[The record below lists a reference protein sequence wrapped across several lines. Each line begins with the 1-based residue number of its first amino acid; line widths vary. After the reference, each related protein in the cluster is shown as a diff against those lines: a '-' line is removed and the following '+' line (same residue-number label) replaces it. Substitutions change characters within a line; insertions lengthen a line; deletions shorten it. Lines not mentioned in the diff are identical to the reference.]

1 MANIEKRG
9 KNYRITVSNGYDI
22 NGKQLKKYA
31 TFKPD
36 PKMTAKQQKKA
47 LDKFVFEFEEA
58 VKNGEVLDGRHIT
71 LLDFY
76 NKWVNE
82 YCKIHLEETT
92 TAWYDDLFQGQ
103 ILPALG
109 HLKMA
114 DIKPL
119 HLQTFLNNLSKE
131 GATVDGGAYSPT
143 SVKKYHAALS
153 SLFTMAVKWGIC
165 SDNPTK
171 KVTLPKQKGAADSV
185 QFFTPEQTI
194 NFLNALNN
202 SYATTYK
209 GHTRVDDT
217 GKPYT
222 VKAYTESRP
231 IPTQIKLVMNIA
243 VYGGL
248 RLGEILG
255 LTWDCIDFNNNTLII
270 NKSVARIKG
279 GQNRQIVKVPKNKSS
294 IRTIS
299 IPASVMTLIKFWRQE
314 QSQLKYALGDKWRG
328 STEYDFLFIQRDGK
342 PMNLSTP
349 YQAFK
354 DIIEKYN
361 RTVDNEADK
370 LPSIRFHDLRHTS
383 ATLLISSKKT
393 DVKTVSS
400 RLGHAQTS
408 TTLNIYAHSYKTLD
422 ETASDALEDI
432 LTTTKKKQAK

>member
-1 MANIEKRG
+1 MATVQKRG
-9 KNYRITVSNGYDI
+9 NTYKVTVNNGIDVT
-22 NGKQLKKYA
+22 GKQIRKYA
-31 TFKPD
+31 TFTPN
-36 PKMTAKQQKKA
+36 PNATAKQTQKA
-47 LDKFVFEFEEA
+47 LEKFVFEFEEK

-76 NKWVNE
+76 HKWVNE

-92 TAWYDDLFQGQ
+92 TSWYQDLYNGQ

-109 HLKMA
+109 HLKMS

-119 HLQTFLNNLSKE
+119 HLQTFLNGLSKE

-153 SLFTMAVKWGIC
+153 SLFSTAVKRGIVD
-165 SDNPTK
+165 SNPTK

-194 NFLNALNN
+194 TFLNALNN

-209 GHTRVDDT
+209 AHTRVDDT
-217 GKPYT
+217 GKSYN
-222 VKAYTESRP
+222 VGEYTEHRY
-231 IPTQIKLVMNIA
+231 IPTQLKVLFNIA

-248 RLGEILG
+248 RLGELLG
-255 LTWDCIDFNNNTLII
+255 LTWDCIDFGNNTLVI
-270 NKSVARIKG
+270 NKSVARVRG

-299 IPASVMTLIKFWRQE
+299 VPASVMTLIRFWRQE
-314 QSQLKYALGDKWRG
+314 QNQLKYAFGDKWRG

-349 YQAFK
+349 YQTFK

-361 RTVDNEADK
+361 RTVDDETEK

-408 TTLNIYAHSYKTLD
+408 TTLNIYAHSYKKLD
-422 ETASDALEDI
+422 ETASDVLEDI
-432 LTTTKKKQAK
+432 LQKQVK